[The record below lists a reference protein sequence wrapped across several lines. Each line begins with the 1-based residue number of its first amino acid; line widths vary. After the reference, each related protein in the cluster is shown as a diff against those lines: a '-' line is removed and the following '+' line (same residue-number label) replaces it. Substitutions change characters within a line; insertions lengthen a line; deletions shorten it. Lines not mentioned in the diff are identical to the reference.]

1 MIMVFCSLATLSAQG
16 CKRGARREPQPVA
29 AETIA
34 APTATA
40 ALPAPT
46 AAPQAPAADPL
57 WPRWLPTIAGV
68 QRRMAMRD
76 AFEGNSTNSGL
87 VTLINARQ
95 ALERQGFA
103 LSQTSTRS
111 EYGTQKFVFTAT
123 RGAEFSRVE
132 IVGHR
137 PDYSMVLVQTGAFA
151 RTMMARRR

>member
-1 MIMVFCSLATLSAQG
+1 MVICSLATLSAQG
-16 CKRGARREPQPVA
+16 CKRDARREAPQVA
-29 AETIA
+29 AETNA
-34 APTATA
+34 APPSTG
-40 ALPAPT
+40 ALPVPI
-46 AAPQAPAADPL
+46 AAPQAAVADPL
-57 WPRWLPTIAGV
+57 WPQWLPTIAGV
-68 QRRMAMRD
+68 QRRMATRD

-111 EYGTQKFVFTAT
+111 EYGTQKFVFSGT

-137 PDYSMVLVQTGAFA
+137 PDYSMVLVQTGDFA

>member
-1 MIMVFCSLATLSAQG
+1 MLMVLCSFSTLSTHG
-16 CKRGARREPQPVA
+16 CKRSARAEAQPVA
-29 AETIA
+29 TMNA
-34 APTATA
+34 APQTTA
-40 ALPAPT
+40 ALPAPAAAPT
-46 AAPQAPAADPL
+46 AAVDPL
-57 WPRWLPTIAGV
+57 WPQWLPTIAGV

-76 AFEGNSTNSGL
+76 AFEGSSANPGL

-95 ALERQGFA
+95 ALERQGFS

-111 EYGTQKFVFTAT
+111 EYGTQKFVFSAT

-137 PDYSMVLVQTGAFA
+137 PNYSTVQVQTGDFA